1 VYDTC
6 TGTRQRKKHIGGRQ
20 EDYSMDRLNT
30 TPEVE
35 WDTH

>member
-1 VYDTC
+1 MYRNKADEEAC
-6 TGTRQRKKHIGGRQ
+6 RGRQ

-30 TPEVE
+30 TLEVE